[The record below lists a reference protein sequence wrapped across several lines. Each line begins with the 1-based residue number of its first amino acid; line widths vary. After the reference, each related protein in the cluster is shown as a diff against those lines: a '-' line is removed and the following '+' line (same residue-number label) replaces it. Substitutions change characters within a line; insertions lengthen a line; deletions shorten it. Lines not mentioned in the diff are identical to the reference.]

1 MLLTHTTRNN
11 PNTDAFPT
19 IQLLILGMPPISLPN
34 PSCADSPLTKLAFT
48 AICRVS
54 EPIALASCF
63 PYAWVMV
70 GDFNVGDK
78 SSASFW
84 AGIFISSFALAES
97 LTGLAW
103 GGVSDKIGRK
113 PVLLIGCAGTMISLL
128 IVGFSTNFWMAL
140 AGRVMGGLLSEY
152 TRSSPNMGWGADP
165 LADGNIGVIQTMVGE
180 LVKKPEHEREL
191 YLQSSNATT
200 VHANAVQQ
208 KHTP

>member
-1 MLLTHTTRNN
+1 
-11 PNTDAFPT
+11 
-19 IQLLILGMPPISLPN
+19 MP
-34 PSCADSPLTKLAFT
+34 SPLYNSSYLVCTPNLSTQCPLCGMATDKAHRA

-70 GDFNVGDK
+70 GDFHVGDR

-113 PVLLIGCAGTMISLL
+113 PVLLIGCTGTMISLL

-140 AGRVMGGLLSEY
+140 AGRVMGGLLSEH
-152 TRSSPNMGWGADP
+152 TRSSHKMGWEADP
-165 LADGNIGVIQTMVGE
+165 FADGNIGVIQTMVGE
-180 LVKKPEHEREL
+180 LVKKPEDEREL
-191 YLQSSNATT
+191 HLQGHNVIT
-200 VHANAVQQ
+200 VSC
-208 KHTP
+208 

>member
-1 MLLTHTTRNN
+1 M
-11 PNTDAFPT
+11 
-19 IQLLILGMPPISLPN
+19 
-34 PSCADSPLTKLAFT
+34 
-48 AICRVS
+48 
-54 EPIALASCF
+54 ASCF

-70 GDFNVGDK
+70 GDFNVGDR

-128 IVGFSTNFWMAL
+128 IVGFSTNFWVAL

-152 TRSSPNMGWGADP
+152 TQSPHKMGWEADP

-191 YLQSSNATT
+191 HLQGHSGIAL
-200 VHANAVQQ
+200 
-208 KHTP
+208 PC